1 MEIGIECWAV
11 PAIDLLPPC
20 LWSGVKS
27 ESEWV
32 FGPLIFFNFRYIK
45 GGVKGNNN
53 IGIKKC
59 TTNFLWVLNFGEVG
73 EIFKNFQ
80 NHTTTVTFF
89 KNGLQLVIF
98 EKFTKDFP
106 YKIEGDFF

>member
-1 MEIGIECWAV
+1 MGPRYSCTCCILIVSE
-11 PAIDLLPPC
+11 
-20 LWSGVKS
+20 KS
-27 ESEWV
+27 ESESV
-32 FGPLIFFNFRYIK
+32 FGPLIFFNLRYIK
-45 GGVKGNNN
+45 KGVRGNNN

-59 TTNFLWVLNFGEVG
+59 TPNFLWVLNFGQVG

-80 NHTTTVTFF
+80 SHTTTVTFF